1 MAINEY
7 FPKGLGGLRFRFSRR
22 GAHSQAPL
30 AAGFLILLIIGVASI
45 WLSSVNRQQA
55 DLVTHSMQVQACATR
70 LMMLIED
77 AEAGERGYLITRDPN
92 FLEPYDIGVREAPRA
107 IDRLAALTPDNPR
120 QHESMVALKSLVAAK
135 LSEGRRTVAAARDRG
150 DFAAAMAIVRA
161 GHGHVLMEQIR
172 DRIRVVQAEE
182 RRLLAVRQRA
192 MTATGRALM
201 AVSLGGLAAVVALAF
216 AATRSFERARR
227 LLEKSES
234 DLKAANEGLEEL
246 VAQRTA
252 ELRESNSDI
261 RRFAHV
267 VSHDLRTPLVN
278 VMGFAGELEAVRH
291 DVAAMLK
298 DGSDTLRI
306 LSDFDE
312 ALGYIKTSAGKMD
325 AMIGAILKVSR
336 EGKRAFR
343 PEPLDVKALIEVV
356 AATQHHQAQE
366 LGAEVRVGDLPPVTA
381 DRLAL
386 EQIFGN
392 LLANALKYLDP
403 ARPGRVEV
411 TGERAGRM
419 NVYRVADNG
428 RGIAKADFERVFDMF
443 RRAGP
448 QDRPGEGIGLTHVK
462 VLLRSLGGRIELAS
476 TLGVGT
482 TFTIFLPASP
492 VSEAR
497 LAAAE

>member
-1 MAINEY
+1 MTIDEY
-7 FPKGLGGLRFRFSRR
+7 LSKGLGGLRSARVRV
-22 GAHSQAPL
+22 PL
-30 AAGFLILLIIGVASI
+30 AAGFLVLLVIGMASI
-45 WLSSVNRQQA
+45 WLSAVSRKQT
-55 DLVTHSMQVQACATR
+55 DLVTHSMQVQAYATR
-70 LMMLIED
+70 LILLVED
-77 AEAGERGYLITRDPN
+77 AETGERGYLITRDRGY
-92 FLEPYDIGVREAPRA
+92 LEPYDLGVREAPRA
-107 IDRLAALTPDNPR
+107 IDRLAALTSDNAR
-120 QHESMVALKSLVAAK
+120 QHESVLGLKGLIDAK
-135 LSEGRRTVAAARDRG
+135 LDESRETVAAARDRG

-161 GHGHVLMEQIR
+161 GHGHRVMEQIR

-182 RRLLAVRQRA
+182 SRLLAVRQRA

-201 AVSLGGLAAVVALAF
+201 AVSLGGLVAVVALAF
-216 AATRSFERARR
+216 AATRSFERGRR
-227 LLEKSES
+227 LLEKSEA

-291 DVAAMLK
+291 DVAAALK
-298 DGSDTLRI
+298 DGAEAPRI
-306 LSDFDE
+306 LADFDE
-312 ALGYIKTSAGKMD
+312 SLCYIRTAAGKMD
-325 AMIGAILKVSR
+325 TMIGAILKVSR

-343 PEPLDVKALIEVV
+343 PEPLDIRALVEVV

-366 LGAEVRVGDLPPVTA
+366 VGAEVTVGDLPPVTA

-411 TGERAGRM
+411 TGGRAGLM

-428 RGIAKADFERVFDMF
+428 RGIAEADFDRVFDLF

-448 QDRPGEGIGLTHVK
+448 PDQPGEGIGLTHVK
-462 VLLRSLGGRIELAS
+462 VLVRSLGGRIELAS

-492 VSEAR
+492 VAEAR